1 MCLKGGVYMQKLTEP
16 QAKSVAIEWTR
27 LAIENNLITK
37 QTSAKR
43 TAEDVYE
50 FFKTVSEKLESNED

>member
-1 MCLKGGVYMQKLTEP
+1 MQNLTEP
-16 QAKSVAIEWTR
+16 KAKLVAMEWTR

-37 QTSAKR
+37 QSSAKR

-50 FFKTVSEKLESNED
+50 FFKTISEKLESKED

>member
-1 MCLKGGVYMQKLTEP
+1 MQNLTEP
-16 QAKSVAIEWTR
+16 QAKSVASEWTR

-43 TAEDVYE
+43 TAEDVFE
-50 FFKTVSEKLESNED
+50 FYKTLYEKLASKED

>member
-1 MCLKGGVYMQKLTEP
+1 MQNSIEH
-16 QAKSVAIEWTR
+16 QAKSVALEWTR

-50 FFKTVSEKLESNED
+50 FFKTVLEKLESKED

>member
-1 MCLKGGVYMQKLTEP
+1 MQKLTEP

-27 LAIENNLITK
+27 LAIENNLIAR
-37 QTSAKR
+37 QTSAKC

-50 FFKTVSEKLESNED
+50 FFKTISEKLESKED

>member
-1 MCLKGGVYMQKLTEP
+1 MGKEVFNMQNLTEP
-16 QAKSVAIEWTR
+16 QAKSVAAEWTR

-43 TAEDVYE
+43 TAEDVFE
-50 FFKTVSEKLESNED
+50 FYKTLYEKLASKED

>member
-1 MCLKGGVYMQKLTEP
+1 MQNLTEHH
-16 QAKSVAIEWTR
+16 AKSVALEWTR

-50 FFKTVSEKLESNED
+50 FFKTVSEKLESKED